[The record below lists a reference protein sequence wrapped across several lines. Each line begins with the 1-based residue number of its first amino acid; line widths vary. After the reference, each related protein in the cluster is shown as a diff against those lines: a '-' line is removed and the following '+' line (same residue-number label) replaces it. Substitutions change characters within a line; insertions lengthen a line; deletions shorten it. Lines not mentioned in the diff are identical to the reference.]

1 MSRIQNLPAM
11 SEPARLEAWA
21 RRSKYLLGTLLGLWI
36 SSLVASPF
44 VTVGAGQRAVLFS
57 LSGGTVAGQLGEG
70 THLIV
75 PIVQQAVY
83 YDVRSQTYTMSAT
96 SWEGEIKGDD
106 SLRVL
111 TLDGQE
117 VSVELSVR
125 FHVDRAKVSELHKS
139 VGPDYINKIIRPS
152 VRSQA
157 RTVIASHTVT
167 EVYSTKREAVEGEIE
182 SRLKEDLAKN
192 DIILEE
198 VLLRDVQF
206 SPAFAKAIEDKQIA
220 QQNAQRMQYVLLQA
234 EKEKQQRILEA
245 QGDARSIE
253 LKGQAIAQNSR
264 VVQYEYARKIAPNVS
279 AIITDGQSLPIAGGS
294 AQAVPA
300 AKAAR

>member
-1 MSRIQNLPAM
+1 MNQIQL
-11 SEPARLEAWA
+11 PARLESWA
-21 RRSKYLLGTLLGLWI
+21 QRSKYLLGLLLGLWVL
-36 SSLVASPF
+36 SLLFSPL
-44 VTVGAGQRAVLFS
+44 VTVPAGQRAVLFS
-57 LSGGTVAGQLGEG
+57 LSGGTIAGQLNEG

-75 PIVQQAVY
+75 PFVQKPVF

-117 VSVELSVR
+117 VSIDLSVR
-125 FHVDRAKVSELHKS
+125 FHIDRDKVSALHKS
-139 VGPDYINKIIRPS
+139 VGTDYVNKIIRPA

-157 RTVIASHTVT
+157 RTVLASHTVT
-167 EVYSTKREAVEGEIE
+167 EVYSSKREAVESEIE
-182 SRLKEDLAKN
+182 SRLKADLAKN
-192 DIILEE
+192 DIVLEE

-220 QQNAQRMQYVLLQA
+220 QQNSQRMQYVLLQA

-245 QGDARSIE
+245 QGDARAIE

-264 VVQYEYARKIAPNVS
+264 VVQYEYARKIAPNVQ
-279 AIITDGQSLPIAGGS
+279 AIISDGKTLPMAGAS
-294 AQAVPA
+294 AAGA
-300 AKAAR
+300 GAAR

>member
-1 MSRIQNLPAM
+1 MSRTETSPRSGAP
-11 SEPARLEAWA
+11 EGLESWA
-21 RRSKYLLGTLLGLWI
+21 RRSKYLLGTLLGLWVL
-36 SSLVASPF
+36 SLLFSPL
-44 VTVGAGQRAVLFS
+44 VTVGAGERAVLFS
-57 LSGGTVAGQLGEG
+57 LSGGTIAGQLGEG

-75 PIVQQAVY
+75 PIVQKPVF

-117 VSVELSVR
+117 VSIEMSVR
-125 FHVDRAKVSELHKS
+125 FHLDRDRVSQLHKS
-139 VGPDYINKIIRPS
+139 VGPDYVNKIIRPA

-157 RTVIASHTVT
+157 RTIIASHTVT

-182 SRLKEDLAKN
+182 VRLKEELAKN
-192 DIILEE
+192 DIVLEE

-245 QGDARSIE
+245 QGDARAIE

-264 VVQYEYARKIAPNVS
+264 VVQYEYARKIAPNVG
-279 AIITDGQSLPIAGGS
+279 AIITDGQTLPMMGAP
-294 AQAVPA
+294 QAAPA
-300 AKAAR
+300 PRAAR